1 MRYPAVAGT
10 FYPANAQALERMVD
24 AYLKKAGEELNFETA
39 RAPLKKSGRERK
51 NILELDGQEKEDFGA
66 KDFEKNIKAIVVPH
80 AGLVYSGQCAAYSY
94 VACKEILK
102 KENATVILAGP
113 NHTGAGGIANV
124 SFDEWKTPLGK
135 SGTDLR
141 VAGEIIK
148 KSKFCSKNEVAH
160 IREHSLEVQLP
171 FLQRINPKIKI
182 VAINLGMQ
190 TIEVAKDVGKAVFD
204 ASRMAEFEDRNFV
217 FVASS
222 DFTHYESG
230 ERAKMLDKK
239 PIEMIK
245 NMDND
250 GLAREVEQKN
260 LSICGYGAI
269 CAGIEYSKLAGGK
282 GAKLL
287 KYTNSGEQTGG
298 SEAQVVAYTSMAI
311 A

>member
-1 MRYPAVAGT
+1 
-10 FYPANAQALERMVD
+10 
-24 AYLKKAGEELNFETA
+24 
-39 RAPLKKSGRERK
+39 
-51 NILELDGQEKEDFGA
+51 LDGKEKEEFGA

-94 VACKEILK
+94 AAAESILK
-102 KENATVILAGP
+102 KENTTVIMAGP
-113 NHTGAGGIANV
+113 NHTGVGGLANV
-124 SFDEWKTPLGK
+124 SFEEWKTPLGK
-135 SGTDLR
+135 SETDLR

-148 KSKFCSKNEVAH
+148 RSKFCEKNETAH
-160 IREHSLEVQLP
+160 MREHSLEVQLP
-171 FLQRINPKIKI
+171 FLQKINPKIKI
-182 VAINLGMQ
+182 VAVNLGMQ
-190 TIEVAKDVGKAVFD
+190 TIEVAKDVGRAAFEAVKM
-204 ASRMAEFEDRNFV
+204 SEFKDKNFV

-250 GLAREVEQKN
+250 GLAREVELKN

-269 CAGIEYSKLAGGK
+269 CAGIEYAKLAGGRR
-282 GAKLL
+282 AKLL
-287 KYTNSGEQTGG
+287 KYTNSGQQIGG
-298 SEAQVVAYTSMAI
+298 SEEKVVAYSSFAI